1 MATDAEQIFNIEQK
15 PRIIEEKAT
24 SISIAWDVP
33 PTIQCSNFIIEYK
46 LENRVWQRDD
56 RRVPCD
62 RGRQTYTAVVSN
74 LPTNNAVDLRVI
86 GVSLQNQ
93 PSTPSP
99 EVRGH
104 TKCSAPDSP
113 PQALRLDAPSTN
125 EVRVSWARPVKSS
138 WNCDQLNVD
147 VGYRIGSGAEKII
160 TVPGDKTDYLFPAEP
175 SSRWTVRIRSSNQAG
190 VSPWSLEQSIS
201 TRQGAPGVVRELR
214 LKPLSPNEI
223 RVSWLPPAE
232 QRGPIVGYDISYR
245 LKHRLACQDEEPRD
259 VSRDFLTVYNHKD
272 IDYTLSGLLP
282 NSLYEVKVCAR
293 TTELGPE
300 ESKESSTLQQPP
312 SAPPFNLQL
321 TYALERSLSFQWESV
336 DCSQRHGEILNYE
349 YEIVGQDD
357 WAKLERQIANT
368 SNMRVTIDGLTPFTK
383 YVMKVK
389 AYNSIGG
396 GPNTENLDVMTA
408 KANAPLPPQ
417 DLVILLNMLFFQK
430 LIYFNINTF
439 KKCKNS

>member
-1 MATDAEQIFNIEQK
+1 MTTDTEQIFSIEQRPK
-15 PRIIEEKAT
+15 IIEEKAT
-24 SISIAWDVP
+24 LISIAWDVP
-33 PTIQCSNFIIEYK
+33 SSIQCSSFIVEYK
-46 LENRVWQRDD
+46 LENSVWQQND
-56 RRVPCD
+56 RRVPCN

-74 LPTNNAVDLRVI
+74 LPTYSAVDFRVI

-104 TKCSAPDSP
+104 TKCLAPESS
-113 PQALRLDAPSTN
+113 PQALRLDSPSTN
-125 EVRVSWARPVKSS
+125 EVRVSWARPAKST
-138 WNCDQLNVD
+138 WNCNQLSID
-147 VGYRIGSGAEKII
+147 IGYRIGNNLEKII
-160 TVPGDKTDYLFPAEP
+160 TVSGDKTDHLFLAEP
-175 SSRWTVRIRSSNQAG
+175 NSRWTVHVRSNNQAG
-190 VSPWSLEQSIS
+190 ASLWSSEQSIS
-201 TRQGAPGVVRELR
+201 TRQGIPGVVRELH

-223 RVSWLPPAE
+223 RVSWFPPSE
-232 QRGPIVGYDISYR
+232 QHGPIVGYDISYR

-282 NSLYEVKVCAR
+282 NSLYEVRVRAR

-300 ESKESSTLQQPP
+300 ESKDAATLQQPP

-321 TYALERSLSFQWESV
+321 TYALERSLSFQWEPV

-368 SNMRVTIDGLTPFTK
+368 SNTRIIIDGLTPFTK
-383 YVMKVK
+383 YVMRVK
-389 AYNSIGG
+389 AYNNIGG
-396 GPNTENLDVMTA
+396 SPNTENLDVMTA

-417 DLVILLNMLFFQK
+417 DLVNIINYIIFCLN
-430 LIYFNINTF
+430 FNVHCIFITF
-439 KKCKNS
+439 K